1 LLKEAVMEESTFV
14 KGGAFLIESIS
25 PQDIFTPEDFT
36 EEQRLIAQAATE
48 FVVGEVQPV
57 IDDIEAQKEGL
68 LPSLVKKAG
77 ELGLLSGDIAE
88 DYEGQGLDKVSVL
101 LLMEKLS
108 QGGGSFMVAYAVH
121 TGIGS
126 LPIIF
131 FGNNDQKRRYLPK
144 IASGE
149 TITAYAL
156 TEPEAGSDA
165 LSAKT
170 TAILSPDKK
179 YYILNGQKQFISN
192 AGFADVFVTYAKVDG
207 DKFTSFIVERN
218 FEGVSVDEEE
228 NKMGMK
234 GSSTRSV
241 LFTDAKVPVEN
252 VLGEVGRGHIVAFNT
267 LNIGRFKLGG
277 GCVGSAKT
285 ALQDA
290 VSYAKQRIQFGKPIA
305 EFGLIKHKIAEMA
318 IRTFT
323 VESMVYRT
331 ASMIDKILQQIDHRA
346 EDVGIQMAKGIEEYA
361 IEDSINKIYAS
372 EMLDYIVDEA
382 LQIHGGYGYVHDY
395 AIERGYR
402 DSRINRIWEGTNEI
416 NRLLIMGMLT
426 KRAMKNRLPVLAAV
440 QKVGGELLTLR
451 PKVETDDG
459 KFTLQKEMVEMSK
472 KIGLLVAG
480 AAVQKYMMK
489 LEEEQEILASI
500 SDIVIEVFAMESAL
514 LRAMKSMEKFGDE
527 KSQIQKAMV
536 KVYVNEAFERVEG
549 YARQALAAIAEG
561 DTLRT
566 QLSAL
571 KKLTRFTPVNAVAL
585 RREIADSVIKV
596 GRYPF

>member
-1 LLKEAVMEESTFV
+1 MEEQKFV
-14 KGGAFLIESIS
+14 KGGAFLVESFS
-25 PQDIFTPEDFT
+25 PQDVFTPEDFT
-36 EEQRLIAQAATE
+36 EEQRLIAKAATE

-57 IDDIEAQKEGL
+57 ADDIEAQKEGL

-77 ELGLLSGDIAE
+77 ELGLLSGDIE
-88 DYEGQGLDKVSVL
+88 EEYEGQGLDKVSVL
-101 LLMEKLS
+101 LMMEKMS

-131 FGNNDQKRRYLPK
+131 FGNKDQKKRYLPK

-149 TITAYAL
+149 MIMAYAL

-165 LSAKT
+165 LNAKT
-170 TAILSPDKK
+170 TAVLSPDKK
-179 YYILNGQKQFISN
+179 YYLLNGQKQFISN

-207 DKFTSFIVERN
+207 DKFTSFIVEKK
-218 FEGVSVDEEE
+218 FDGVSLDEEE

-241 LFTDAKVPVEN
+241 IFTDAKVPVEN

-267 LNIGRFKLGG
+267 LNIGRFKLGA
-277 GCVGSAKT
+277 GCVGASKN

-290 VSYAKQRIQFGKPIA
+290 VTYAKQRIQFGQPIA

-331 ASMIDKILQQIDHRA
+331 AAVTDQILQRIDHHA

-361 IEDSINKIYAS
+361 IEDSINKVYGS

-382 LQIHGGYGYVHDY
+382 VQIHGGYGYIHDY

-416 NRLLIMGMLT
+416 NRLLIMRMLT
-426 KRAMKNRLPVLAAV
+426 ERAMKNRLPVLVAA
-440 QKVGGELLTLR
+440 QKVANELLTLR
-451 PKVETDDG
+451 PKIESDDG
-459 KFTLQKEMVEMSK
+459 KLTLQKEMVEMSK
-472 KIGLLVAG
+472 KIALLVAG

-489 LEEEQEILASI
+489 LADEQEILASI
-500 SDIVIEVFAMESAL
+500 SDMVIEVFAMESAL
-514 LRAMKSMEKFGDE
+514 LRALKSMERFGEE
-527 KSQIQKAMV
+527 KTQIQKAMV
-536 KVYVNEAFERVEG
+536 KVYVNDAFGRVEG
-549 YARQALAAIAEG
+549 FARQALAAIAEG
-561 DTLRT
+561 DILRT

-571 KKLTRFTPVNAVAL
+571 KKLTRFTPVNTIAL
-585 RREIADSVIKV
+585 RRVIADAVIKI

>member
-1 LLKEAVMEESTFV
+1 MEEFI

-25 PQDIFTPEDFT
+25 PQEVFTPEEFS
-36 EEQRLIAQAATE
+36 EEQRLIGKAATE

-57 IDDIEAQKEGL
+57 IDDIEEKKEGL

-77 ELGLLSGDIAE
+77 ELGFLSGDITE
-88 DYEGQGLDKVSVL
+88 EYGGQQLDKVSVL
-101 LLMEKLS
+101 LMAEKLS
-108 QGGGSFMVAYAVH
+108 HGGGAFMVSFMVH

-131 FGNNDQKRRYLPK
+131 FGNKDQKKRYLPK
-144 IASGE
+144 IATGE
-149 TITAYAL
+149 MITAYAL

-170 TAILSPDKK
+170 TATLSPNGK
-179 YYILNGQKQFISN
+179 YYVLNGQKQFISN
-192 AGFADVFVTYAKVDG
+192 AGFADLFVTYAKVDG
-207 DKFTSFIVERN
+207 EKFTSFIVERN

-241 LFTDAKVPVEN
+241 FFTDAKVPVEN
-252 VLGEVGRGHIVAFNT
+252 VLGEIGRGHIVALNT
-267 LNIGRFKLGG
+267 LNIGRLKLGPA
-277 GCVGSAKT
+277 CLGSAKDC
-285 ALQDA
+285 LQDA
-290 VSYAKQRIQFGKPIA
+290 VTYAKQRVQFGRSIA

-318 IRTFT
+318 IRIFT

-331 ASMIDKILQQIDHRA
+331 AALIDRIFQRIDYQA
-346 EDVGIQMAKGIEEYA
+346 EDVGIQMAKGIEEYV

-372 EMLDYIVDEA
+372 EVLDYVVDEA
-382 LQIHGGYGYVHDY
+382 LQIHGGYGYIHDY

-416 NRLLIMGMLT
+416 NRLLIMQMLT
-426 KRAMKNRLPVLAAV
+426 RRAMKNRLPVLAAA
-440 QKVGGELLTLR
+440 QKVASELLSLR
-451 PKVETDDG
+451 PKVEVDDG
-459 KFTLQKEMVEMSK
+459 KLTLQKEMVEMSK

-489 LEEEQEILASI
+489 LEEEQEILGLI
-500 SDIVIEVFAMESAL
+500 SDMVIEIFAMESAL
-514 LRAMKSMEKFGDE
+514 LRAMKSIEKVGDE
-527 KSQIQKAMV
+527 RSQIQKAMV
-536 KVYVNEAFERVEG
+536 KVYVNDAFDRVEG
-549 YARQALAAIAEG
+549 FAKRAFAAIAEG

-571 KKLTRFTPVNAVAL
+571 KKLARFTPVNTVGL
-585 RREIADSVIKV
+585 RREIANAVIKL
-596 GRYPF
+596 GQYPFGIA